1 MASGLGNFLTFVEEH
16 NAFSIKHSLS
26 FLPCFNITS
35 SQWGKSNCVF
45 ISTAQGSGPAG
56 CSPRCN
62 CMSKDTADRVYT
74 AGEILCLETPKSRQ
88 TNAVVDHV
96 FSCALGW

>member
-62 CMSKDTADRVYT
+62 CMSKDTADKEYILRVKYSVWK
-74 AGEILCLETPKSRQ
+74 LLKVDRQ
-88 TNAVVDHV
+88 M
-96 FSCALGW
+96 LL